1 MENPL
6 IMCNIKE
13 RQSYDREEQ
22 MMQGYLIGAL
32 FFLLAIAV
40 FVFQNTDQ
48 VVVYFLNWTSPK
60 ISIAVVVL
68 ISACTGA
75 LITFFIDGVRQF
87 KIAKRIK
94 ELTDQN
100 RKLQKKLQKFETNQ
114 SASLD
119 NKKSSKEAAA
129 SQEN

>member
-1 MENPL
+1 
-6 IMCNIKE
+6 
-13 RQSYDREEQ
+13 
-22 MMQGYLIGAL
+22 MQGYLIGAL
-32 FFLLAIAV
+32 FFILAIAV

-48 VVVYFLNWTSPK
+48 VVVYFLNWTSPE
-60 ISIAVVVL
+60 ISIALVVL

-75 LITFFIDGVRQF
+75 LITFFIDSVRQF
-87 KIAKRIK
+87 KIARRIK

-100 RKLQKKLQKFETNQ
+100 RKLQKKLHKLEANQ
-114 SASLD
+114 ATSLE

>member
-1 MENPL
+1 
-6 IMCNIKE
+6 MCNIKE